1 MGDQAH
7 GRYKAFLW
15 VGIAYC
21 LVAVLAPLALLW
33 IGGSTWHMPAKGIW
47 WSLMAG
53 IVGSVGAFCVLLAF
67 GALLLLW
74 LIDWSASFAGPTM
87 AKILHSVSI
96 TGHLQGFQRGVVDTK
111 DVVFY
116 LSFTFFT
123 LFVTSR
129 VVESRRWRR

>member
-1 MGDQAH
+1 MLANIALPKIQASLDIDF
-7 GRYKAFLW
+7 ANLSW
-15 VGIAYC
+15 VVTGYA
-21 LVAVLAPLALLW
+21 
-33 IGGSTWHMPAKGIW
+33 
-47 WSLMAG
+47 
-53 IVGSVGAFCVLLAF
+53 LAF
-67 GALLLLW
+67 GGLLLLW
-74 LIDWSASFAGPTM
+74 LIDWSATFAGPTA

-96 TGHLQGFQRGVVDTK
+96 IEHLQGFQRGVVDTK